1 MPAEPSER
9 ADESRRGDGDGRQA
23 PSAPDPRTPLPPRQ
37 PGRPAWR
44 VHPAP
49 DGRGKPPEKTPM
61 LPWRPGRFIA
71 ILVVL
76 LALNYLIVAIFAPT
90 PSRPDI
96 SYSPFFLQQVRAGGV
111 KEISATGE
119 EVKGEFNKKI
129 AVPDDGSGDKV
140 DHFKTQVPTFAN
152 TDQLSKLL
160 EEHNVK
166 VNAHPPGD
174 RSILET
180 LIFGFGPT
188 LLLVGLFIFL
198 ARRAMKAAGGGGVL
212 GNFGRSRARRV
223 EASEQHVTF
232 DDVAGIDDAKQQ
244 LTEIVD
250 YLRDPDRF
258 RKLGARI
265 PRGVLLTGLPGT
277 GKTLLARAVAG
288 QAGVP
293 FFSAS
298 AAEFIEAI
306 VGVGASRVRDLFEQA
321 KKEAPAIIF
330 IDELDAIGRSR
341 AGGMGFGGGHDE
353 REQTLNQIL
362 TEMDGFDTQAG
373 VIVLGATNRPEVLDQ
388 ALLRPGRFDRRV
400 AVSPPDLVGRRKILE
415 VHTRSVPLADDVDL
429 EGLAASTPGMVG
441 ADLANV
447 VNEAA
452 LLAASRGH
460 DKVSMADLN
469 DALEKLVLGAARKL
483 VMNEDDRRRIA
494 YHEGGHAIVGMLTP
508 GADPVRKV
516 SIIPR
521 GQALGVTFSAP
532 DLDKFNY
539 DESYLRGRLKVS
551 MGGRAAEEEV
561 FGDMTTGAENDI
573 KQATDVARRMVGVWG
588 MSAEVGPVA
597 VIPTDGQAPFP
608 GADGTSEDTRELVDR
623 EVRRIVE
630 EAHQE
635 ARRLLAEN
643 RDKLDSLADALLENE
658 TLDEPEAYR
667 AAGIERDK
675 RREETPVA
683 SAP

>member
-1 MPAEPSER
+1 MFPWNP
-9 ADESRRGDGDGRQA
+9 RRFLG
-23 PSAPDPRTPLPPRQ
+23 
-37 PGRPAWR
+37 
-44 VHPAP
+44 
-49 DGRGKPPEKTPM
+49 
-61 LPWRPGRFIA
+61 
-71 ILVVL
+71 ILVLL
-76 LALNYLIVAIFAPT
+76 LARNNLLVAVFAPAA
-90 PSRPDI
+90 PRPDI
-96 SYSPFFLQQVRAGGV
+96 SYSPYFLQQVRANNV

-119 EVKGEFNKKI
+119 EVKGDFHKKMD
-129 AVPDDGSGDKV
+129 VPGDSTKDKV
-140 DHFKTQVPTFAN
+140 TNFKTQIPTFAD
-152 TDQLSKLL
+152 TKQLTQLL
-160 EEHNVK
+160 EQHNVQ

-174 RSILET
+174 RSILQT

-188 LLLVGLFIFL
+188 ILLVGLFIFL
-198 ARRAMKAAGGGGVL
+198 ARRASRAAGGGGML
-212 GNFGRSRARRV
+212 GNFGRSRAKRV
-223 EASEQHVTF
+223 QPEEQHVTF
-232 DDVAGIDDAKQQ
+232 EDVAGIDDAKQQ

-250 YLRDPDRF
+250 FLKDPERF

-306 VGVGASRVRDLFEQA
+306 VGIGASRVRDLFETA

-341 AGGMGFGGGHDE
+341 AGSMGFGGGNDE

-362 TEMDGFDTQAG
+362 TEMDGFGTDAG
-373 VIVLGATNRPEVLDQ
+373 VIVLAATNRPEVLDP

-429 EGLAASTPGMVG
+429 EALASSTPGMVG

-452 LLAASRGH
+452 LLAASRSH
-460 DKVSMADLN
+460 DAVTMADLN

-483 VMNEDDRRRIA
+483 VMNREDRRRIA
-494 YHEGGHAIVGMLTP
+494 YHEGGHTIVGMLTP

-539 DESYLRGRLKVS
+539 DENYLKGRLKVS
-551 MGGRAAEEEV
+551 MGGRSAEEEV
-561 FGDMTTGAENDI
+561 YGDITTGAESDI

-588 MSAEVGPVA
+588 MSDAVGPVA
-597 VIPTDGQAPFP
+597 VLPTDHPPGFP
-608 GADGTSEDTRELVDR
+608 GTDGTSEATQELVDS

-630 EAHQE
+630 EAHQD
-635 ARRLLAEN
+635 ARQLLAEN
-643 RDKLDSLADALLENE
+643 RDKLDSLAEALLEHE
-658 TLDEPEAYR
+658 TLDEPDAYK
-667 AAGIERDK
+667 AAGIERPE

-683 SAP
+683 SIP

>member
-1 MPAEPSER
+1 MPDEPSER
-9 ADESRRGDGDGRQA
+9 PDESRRGGGDGRQA
-23 PSAPDPRTPLPPRQ
+23 PAAPDPRTPLPPPQ

-96 SYSPFFLQQVRAGGV
+96 SYSPFFLQQVRAGEV

-129 AVPDDGSGDKV
+129 DVPDDGSGDKV
-140 DHFKTQVPTFAN
+140 DHFKTQVPTFAD

-160 EEHNVK
+160 EQNNVK
-166 VNAHPPGD
+166 ATAHPPVD
-174 RSILET
+174 RSVLET
-180 LIFGFGPT
+180 LIFGCGPT

-198 ARRAMKAAGGGGVL
+198 ARRATKAAGGGGVL

-223 EASEQHVTF
+223 QPEEQHVTF
-232 DDVAGIDDAKQQ
+232 EDVAGIDDAKQQ

-250 YLRDPDRF
+250 FLKDPERF

-306 VGVGASRVRDLFEQA
+306 VGIGASRVRDLFETA

-362 TEMDGFDTQAG
+362 TVMDGFDTKAG
-373 VIVLGATNRPEVLDQ
+373 VIVLAATNRPEVLDS

-400 AVSPPDLVGRRKILE
+400 AVSPPDLVGRQEILE

-429 EGLAASTPGMVG
+429 EGLASSTPGMVG

-460 DKVSMADLN
+460 DKVTMADLN

-483 VMNEDDRRRIA
+483 VMNEEDRRRIA

-508 GADPVRKV
+508 GADPV
-516 SIIPR
+516 
-521 GQALGVTFSAP
+521 
-532 DLDKFNY
+532 
-539 DESYLRGRLKVS
+539 
-551 MGGRAAEEEV
+551 
-561 FGDMTTGAENDI
+561 
-573 KQATDVARRMVGVWG
+573 
-588 MSAEVGPVA
+588 
-597 VIPTDGQAPFP
+597 
-608 GADGTSEDTRELVDR
+608 
-623 EVRRIVE
+623 
-630 EAHQE
+630 
-635 ARRLLAEN
+635 
-643 RDKLDSLADALLENE
+643 
-658 TLDEPEAYR
+658 
-667 AAGIERDK
+667 
-675 RREETPVA
+675 
-683 SAP
+683 